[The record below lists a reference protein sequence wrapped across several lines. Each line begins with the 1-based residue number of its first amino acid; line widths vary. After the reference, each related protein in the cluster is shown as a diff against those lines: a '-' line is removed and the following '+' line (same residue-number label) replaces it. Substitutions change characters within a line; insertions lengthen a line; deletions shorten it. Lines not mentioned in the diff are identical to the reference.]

1 MMISK
6 EKLLHEAEICDFRP
20 EILEK
25 VMYLM
30 RILEDINKDAYLQK
44 RLVLKGGTALNLF
57 YFGLP
62 RLSVDADLNYIGDL
76 NREIMIEER
85 PEVEERIAR
94 ICKGIGLSIYRKP
107 SMHAGGKMIWRY
119 PSALGNQGNLEIDL
133 NYMYRIPLVPIAMKS
148 SVNIMGH
155 NISNI
160 AVLDIHEL
168 AAGKLSAL
176 IDRGAA
182 RDVFDAHFL
191 FHNID
196 LNDKLL
202 RSLFIVYAA
211 MSRKSDIRKF
221 DYLKINYDETEFQ
234 NRLVPMLK
242 KDIINEV
249 GSIKTWS
256 RKLMSECHTQLSR
269 LFPLNENEQEFL
281 TRLIDN
287 GEIQPQLICD
297 GVLAENV
304 SAHPALH
311 WAVFNAKRNSG

>member
-1 MMISK
+1 MISK
-6 EKLLHEAEICDFRP
+6 EKLLHEAEISDFRP

-25 VMYLM
+25 VIYLM
-30 RILEDINKDAYLQK
+30 RVLEDINKDAYLQR

-62 RLSVDADLNYIGDL
+62 RLSVDADLNYIG
-76 NREIMIEER
+76 NIEREVMIKER
-85 PEVEERIAR
+85 PEIEERIAR
-94 ICKGIGLSIYRKP
+94 ICNGIGLSLYRKP

-148 SVNIMGH
+148 SVKVVGGI
-155 NISNI
+155 ISNI

-191 FHNID
+191 LNHMD
-196 LNDKLL
+196 LNDTLL

-211 MSRKSDIRKF
+211 MSRKKDIREF
-221 DYLKINYDETEFQ
+221 DYQVINYDVTEFQ
-234 NRLVPMLK
+234 NRLIPMLK
-242 KDIINEV
+242 KEFINEV
-249 GSIKTWS
+249 GNVKLWS
-256 RKLMSECHTQLSR
+256 KKLMTECHSRLSR
-269 LFPLNENEQEFL
+269 LFPLSEHEKEFL
-281 TRLIDN
+281 TGIIDKGVIQSQLIFD
-287 GEIQPQLICD
+287 GEI
-297 GVLAENV
+297 AEKV
-304 SAHPALH
+304 SVHPALH
-311 WAVFNAKRNSG
+311 WAAFNSKRRSG